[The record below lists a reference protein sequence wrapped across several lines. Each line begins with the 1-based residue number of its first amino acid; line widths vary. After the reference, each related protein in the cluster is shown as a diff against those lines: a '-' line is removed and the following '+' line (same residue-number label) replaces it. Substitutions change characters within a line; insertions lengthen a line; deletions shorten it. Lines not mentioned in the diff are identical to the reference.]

1 MISYNMTENWKF
13 SVKQKENAISYY
25 HKNGVVGFHDLLN
38 SDDLNSIL
46 NGITEAVNNGN
57 IKYNSDKFE
66 GYQNDIIFCHPI
78 LEKYVKNE
86 QICNITREL
95 LGMPIELQ
103 HAKVAVKPKKNKT
116 IGGIKWHQDFPF
128 FPHTNFDLI
137 ACSIHLD
144 DEEID
149 SGPLKVI
156 PKSHELGVLSHC
168 IDGKFIY
175 SCTDEKKIDESK
187 SMVLKCNAG
196 DVTFHHCLT
205 LHSSEP
211 KKNNKD
217 RRLIVFQYRAQDALQ
232 LSGAIWRSNG
242 YQVEGNTNNGKVRF
256 PNGIVIENRGNN
268 GKLFDIYGKLKPSE
282 PKQKASISY
291 DG

>member
-1 MISYNMTENWKF
+1 M
-13 SVKQKENAISYY
+13 
-25 HKNGVVGFHDLLN
+25 
-38 SDDLNSIL
+38 
-46 NGITEAVNNGN
+46 
-57 IKYNSDKFE
+57 
-66 GYQNDIIFCHPI
+66 
-78 LEKYVKNE
+78 
-86 QICNITREL
+86 
-95 LGMPIELQ
+95 LQ
-103 HAKVAVKPKKNKT
+103 SLKKNKT

-128 FPHTNFDLI
+128 FPHTNYDLI

-156 PKSHELGVLSHC
+156 PQSHELGALSHC
-168 IDGKFIY
+168 TDGKFMY
-175 SCTDEKKIDESK
+175 HCTDEKKIDDDK
-187 SMVLKCNAG
+187 STVLKCNAG

-217 RRLIVFQYRAQDALQ
+217 RRLIVFEYRAQDALQ
-232 LSGAIWRSNG
+232 LSGAIWKSNG
-242 YQVEGNTNNGKVRF
+242 YQVEENTNNGNARF
-256 PNGIVIENRGNN
+256 PNGLVIENRGNN

-282 PKQKASISY
+282 PKQKTSISY

>member
-1 MISYNMTENWKF
+1 MTENYWNF
-13 SVKQKENAISYY
+13 SIKQKDEAISYY
-25 HKNGVVGFHDLLN
+25 RKNGIVGFHDLLN
-38 SDDLNSIL
+38 SEDLNSIL
-46 NGITEAVNNGN
+46 NGVNEAIKNGDL
-57 IKYNSDKFE
+57 IYNDDKFE
-66 GYQNDIIFCHPI
+66 SYQNDIIFSHPI
-78 LEKYVKNE
+78 LEKYVKDNR
-86 QICNITREL
+86 IVSITREL
-95 LGMPIELQ
+95 LGNPIELQ
-103 HAKVAVKPKKNKT
+103 HAKFAAKPKKNKT
-116 IGGIKWHQDFPF
+116 LGGIKWHQDFPF
-128 FPHTNFDLI
+128 FPHTNYDLI

-144 DEEID
+144 DEEVD

-156 PKSHELGVLSHC
+156 PQSHELGVLSHC
-168 IDGKFIY
+168 TDGKFMY
-175 SCTDEKKIDESK
+175 HCTDEKKINDNK
-187 SMVLKCNAG
+187 STVLKCNAG

-217 RRLIVFQYRAQDALQ
+217 RRLIVFEYRAQDALQ
-232 LSGAIWRSNG
+232 LSGAIWKSNG
-242 YQVEGNTNNGKVRF
+242 YQVEENTNDGKARF